1 MPQHNTEA
9 YKPMKRMAGLL
20 AISLLL
26 GACAT
31 QQRAEE
37 AWSPAA
43 MVRVH
48 QARCEHQ
55 ASVAAPSVTWWGSPS
70 AAGSGSFDTD
80 RDIRRTAY
88 YNCLREWP

>member
-1 MPQHNTEA
+1 MPHHKTEA
-9 YKPMKRMAGLL
+9 HRPMKRMAGFL

-26 GACAT
+26 GACASA
-31 QQRAEE
+31 RVEE

-48 QARCEHQ
+48 QARCEHH
-55 ASVAAPSVTWWGSPS
+55 ASVAAPSVSWWGSPT

-88 YNCLREWP
+88 YNCLRDWP